1 MAIRKQYDRQFKL
14 SAAKLVED
22 EQMTVLSL
30 SKELGIKDTTL
41 RRWAHEYE
49 ELGDRAFP
57 GQGFPKA
64 SKDYEIVKLKKRIEE
79 LEMENEL
86 LKKFQAFLKQNPV

>member
-1 MAIRKQYDRQFKL
+1 MATRKRTDRQFKL
-14 SAAKLVED
+14 SAAKLVVD
-22 EQMTVLSL
+22 EHMTVLAL
-30 SKELGIKDTTL
+30 ANELAIKDTTL

-57 GQGFPKA
+57 GQGFPKE